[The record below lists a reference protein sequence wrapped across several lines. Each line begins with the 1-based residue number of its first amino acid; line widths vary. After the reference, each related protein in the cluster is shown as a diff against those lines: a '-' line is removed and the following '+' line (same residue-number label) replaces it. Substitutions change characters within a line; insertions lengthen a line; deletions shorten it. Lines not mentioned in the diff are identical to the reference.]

1 MVYKIIPMVV
11 LLFVAGCGQAYRY
24 PCQNPDNWDKD
35 FCKKPLCEVNRDCPE
50 HIFKDGK
57 ECKK

>member
-1 MVYKIIPMVV
+1 MIKQAIGLSFA
-11 LLFVAGCGQAYRY
+11 LLLAGCSQAYRY
-24 PCQNPDNWDKD
+24 PCQNPENWDKD
-35 FCKKPLCEVNRDCPE
+35 FCQKPLCEVNRDCPE